1 MTVDQMEQ
9 YGDSLL
15 QHGTENDRVY
25 LMKLEQQDL
34 PEILEYIDEL
44 VEENDYSKV
53 FVKIPATRKSSFEQ
67 AGYHIEAKVPNFYD
81 GAVDGLFMARYPQPE
96 RQDDPDAKVVTQVL
110 RAAVDKAE
118 SAPVSDTAGSRFGQ
132 CRLAVP
138 EDCTAMAELYQ
149 RVFRSYPFPI
159 HDPQY
164 LRQTM
169 DDQVVYAGVW
179 RQGKLVALASA
190 EVDAAASHA
199 EMTDFATDPEC
210 RGQGL
215 AHLLLS
221 QLEELMALAGI
232 KTCYTI
238 ARATS
243 FGMNITFAKSGYEF
257 AGTLVR
263 NTQISGGLESM
274 NVWYKPVVVS

>member
-1 MTVDQMEQ
+1 MTVDQIEQ

-25 LMKLEQQDL
+25 LMKLQGDDL
-34 PEILEYIDEL
+34 PEILDYIDEL
-44 VEENDYSKV
+44 VEQNDYSKI
-53 FVKIPATRKSSFEQ
+53 FVKIPATKKSRFEQ
-67 AGYHIEAKVPNFYD
+67 AGYHTEAMVPNFYK

-96 RQDDPDAKVVTQVL
+96 RQDDPDAKLVAQVL
-110 RAAVDKAE
+110 QAALDKATPAAE
-118 SAPVSDTAGSRFGQ
+118 TNTAEDSSGQ
-132 CRLAVP
+132 CRLALP
-138 EDCTAMAELYQ
+138 GDCKEMAALYQ

-159 HDPQY
+159 QDPEY
-164 LRQTM
+164 LRKTM
-169 DDQVVYAGVW
+169 DEHVVYAGTW

-190 EVDAAASHA
+190 EVDTAAGHA
-199 EMTDFATDPEC
+199 EMTDFATDPAY

-215 AHLLLS
+215 AHLLLAH
-221 QLEELMALAGI
+221 LEELMAKTGV

-243 FGMNITFAKSGYEF
+243 FGMNITFARSGYQF
-257 AGTLVR
+257 AGTLVQ

-274 NVWYKPVVVS
+274 NVWYKPVCL